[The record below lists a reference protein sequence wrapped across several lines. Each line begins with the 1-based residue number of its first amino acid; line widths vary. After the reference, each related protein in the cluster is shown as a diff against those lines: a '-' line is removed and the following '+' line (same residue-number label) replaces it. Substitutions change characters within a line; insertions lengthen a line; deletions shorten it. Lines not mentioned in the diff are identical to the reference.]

1 MQEIPRSLVIVRPK
15 QPFLDWLNGLPDAEN
30 PIIASEIKRD
40 PSAFLAPDFETAQ
53 EARVFIKANY
63 EAMFEIELH
72 SWHTDYEAWPHD
84 LDYETFCEW
93 FEVEMVSAVYD
104 FVEHRTLNN

>member
-1 MQEIPRSLVIVRPK
+1 
-15 QPFLDWLNGLPDAEN
+15 
-30 PIIASEIKRD
+30 
-40 PSAFLAPDFETAQ
+40 
-53 EARVFIKANY
+53 
-63 EAMFEIELH
+63 MFEIELH